1 MSIEWYRVYHG
12 MPEDAKLRVIAKRS
26 GQLMTHVVTV
36 WLCVLDAASRHKT
49 RGTVEVDS
57 EQIAVV
63 QEIDQRIVE
72 SILHTF
78 YEKGMISED
87 HRLVGWD
94 KRQYATDAERAKKY
108 RDGKKQSDTESNAA
122 SRGVTNGNAKTRK
135 IDKSAPDTDSRVQ
148 TTDSDTENR
157 KTDKKSRKREEKRE
171 SEREK
176 QQIGG
181 KTQNKIL
188 AEMLDIW
195 NEHVQSKLTRGHKA
209 ILTPKRKQL
218 ITERWLEDFQQDMRA
233 WRYYC
238 EVIGNSD
245 FCLGKLEGKGWT
257 IDLTWAVE
265 SSEHVAKILEGGFSG
280 GKHPSKPSVCHVPEL
295 QDAWDQVLVA
305 FAEKHTSQACRSW
318 LGNTA
323 ITHKTPHPDGAMVTL
338 VCASRFSKEWI
349 TKHYLADLNR
359 WWAEVTAKDA
369 RITGMELITEGE
381 SCKNGQ

>member
-1 MSIEWYRVYHG
+1 

-122 SRGVTNGNAKTRK
+122 SRGVTNGNAKTHK
-135 IDKSAPDTDSRVQ
+135 NDKSAPDTDSRVQ

-176 QQIGG
+176 QQISG

-295 QDAWDQVLVA
+295 KDAWDQVLAA

-359 WWAEVTAKDA
+359 WWAEVTANDA
-369 RITGMELITEGE
+369 RVTGMELIMEGE